1 MQNEKQWHLVE
12 DNESQFFS
20 QNVFDEQTKGTP
32 SGKMLAQAWKFWL
45 RMNNF
50 TGKTVWN
57 TKQKDQQKGFHM
69 ILGVQNRWK
78 KRYGNFFLTRFPEGV
93 QNEWRKK
100 NPLHLFSLW
109 DTQAVAQV
117 CVETF
122 LNEKKEVWLR
132 NLLRWGLHE
141 ANQIKPTNESIK
153 KSPVEFLTCLKV
165 STKLIAFFLWDSCI
179 FSKTFCRVVLKSILI
194 FFFLFCYLKTT
205 VFGLW
210 KLFSHHSYLLR
221 SYSFGI

>member
-1 MQNEKQWHLVE
+1 MNLNFFLKMCLMNRQKAHPRGKCLLKHENFDWEWT
-12 DNESQFFS
+12 FS
-20 QNVFDEQTKGTP
+20 QEK
-32 SGKMLAQAWKFWL
+32 K
-45 RMNNF
+45 
-50 TGKTVWN
+50 VWN

-165 STKLIAFFLWDSCI
+165 STKLIAFFLWDSCN

-194 FFFLFCYLKTT
+194 FFFLFCSLKTT
-205 VFGLW
+205 VLGCQSFFFLLW
-210 KLFSHHSYLLR
+210 
-221 SYSFGI
+221 